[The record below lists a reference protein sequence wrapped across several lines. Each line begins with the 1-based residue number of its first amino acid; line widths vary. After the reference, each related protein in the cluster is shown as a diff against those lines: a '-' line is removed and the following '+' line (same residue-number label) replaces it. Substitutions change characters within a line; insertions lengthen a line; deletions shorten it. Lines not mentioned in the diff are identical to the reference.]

1 MPISTKEDYERR
13 KATKIAEQEKRFSES
28 WKTRFNDPITV
39 FTAALAITAIVQ
51 CWALIR
57 TDIATHDLAKTALA
71 QAEAANNQVVAM
83 QGQIDE
89 AKAAREI
96 MQGQLAAMESDQR
109 PWLRV
114 SPIPGRLSV
123 SEGVF
128 SIDISFSYTNT
139 GKSPAGKVRDHIGIY
154 VSGKSLTKEQDDV
167 CKIAE
172 LAPRDYRPTIFPNDA
187 PSAAITNWTL
197 NGNKTGE
204 FKMPV
209 PGNPILPA
217 IVGCVVYE
225 TTFDNKIHHTRYAFD
240 IGKISLDGRLE
251 SFTDRT
257 FQTTESDQITF
268 RYILLGRNDAD

>member
-1 MPISTKEDYERR
+1 MTISTKEDYDRR
-13 KATKIAEQEKRFSES
+13 KAAKKAEQEKKFSES
-28 WKTRFNDPITV
+28 WKTRFKDPITL
-39 FTAALAITAIVQ
+39 FTGVLAITAMLQ
-51 CWALIR
+51 SWALIS

-71 QAEAANNQVVAM
+71 QAEAAKNQVVAM

-96 MQGQLAAMESDQR
+96 MQGQLAAMETDQR

-114 SPIPGRLSV
+114 NPITGPLSV
-123 SEGVF
+123 SEAVF
-128 SIDISFSYTNT
+128 SINVSFSYANT

-154 VSGKSLTKEQDDV
+154 VGGKSLTTEQDAV

-172 LAPRDYRPTIFPNDA
+172 LAPRDYRPTVFPNDS
-187 PSAAITNWTL
+187 PSAAITNWAL
-197 NGNKTGE
+197 NGNKIAE
-204 FKMPV
+204 FKMPL

-225 TTFDNKIHHTRYAFD
+225 TTFDSKLHHTRYAFD

-251 SFTDRT
+251 LFTDKT
-257 FQTTESDQITF
+257 FQTMGSDQITF
-268 RYILLGRNDAD
+268 RYTLLGRNDAD